1 MRNMTKAMTK
11 ATTQAPQRALT
22 ALLLV
27 ALIAPALVGC
37 SGAGGTD
44 GDDSSDGAASET
56 TSYTVRGKV
65 VGPSQE
71 GKALKIEHEEIP
83 DFMAAMTM
91 DFPLED
97 PADAERFPPGS
108 LIEFEYLNAGFDSR
122 IRKIEMLPEG
132 TALQLP
138 STAGNDRADGD
149 GGASSDGDGDGD
161 GEGH

>member
-1 MRNMTKAMTK
+1 M
-11 ATTQAPQRALT
+11 ALT
-22 ALLLV
+22 FA
-27 ALIAPALVGC
+27 GC
-37 SGAGGTD
+37 GG
-44 GDDSSDGAASET
+44 GNGSDSADSAASEGT
-56 TSYTVRGKV
+56 AYTVRGKV

-97 PADAERFPPGS
+97 PADVERFPAGS
-108 LIEFEYLNAGFDSR
+108 LIQFEYLNAGFDSR

-132 TALQLP
+132 TELALP
-138 STAGNDRADGD
+138 SSDAAGDNSGSTESGD
-149 GGASSDGDGDGD
+149 SPHG